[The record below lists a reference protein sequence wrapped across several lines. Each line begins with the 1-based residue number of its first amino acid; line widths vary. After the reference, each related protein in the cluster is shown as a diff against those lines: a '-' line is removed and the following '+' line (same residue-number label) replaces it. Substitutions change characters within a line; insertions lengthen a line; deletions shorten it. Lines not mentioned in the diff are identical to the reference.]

1 MGEKYE
7 PKVGDYVRVVLEGGV
22 ESTSEDF
29 FTLGSAGW
37 SNCIGPEAAHVVS
50 VEKIESPVP
59 VVTFKP
65 GDVVRSRVGGYA
77 FTLTE
82 GGYVAHHS
90 GRFHRDDEP
99 FTPEDYELVELP

>member
-7 PKVGDYVRVVLEGGV
+7 PKVGDYVRVVLEGEA

-37 SNCIGPEAAHVVS
+37 SNCIDPDAAHVVS
-50 VEKIESPVP
+50 VEKVAPP

-77 FTLTE
+77 YTLTE

-99 FTPEDYELVELP
+99 FTSQDYGLVELP